1 MTNLQDQVPILGDL
15 PLLPKTWYSVEL
27 RADHFVPE
35 FNATFSFPLEEDV
48 YWDPETGFEWVYGRQ
63 ERFHLIQTSGL
74 ASNSDDELPQEL

>member
-15 PLLPKTWYSVEL
+15 PLLDNTWYSVEL

-48 YWDPETGFEWVYGRQ
+48 YWTKEGGFEWVYGRQ
-63 ERFHLIQTSGL
+63 ERFHLIRSSTPP
-74 ASNSDDELPQEL
+74 SDMPEEL